1 MSPDSYLAP
10 EDDNEAA
17 NMESFLENS
26 SQEGTMSDD
35 DDDVAIPKGKSIA
48 HHYMPSKMVYVSF
61 DVETGEEYCGIIQ
74 MSANIFRINNNVG
87 EIESESFDRYVKP
100 RDGAIWSSSS
110 TDVHG
115 VHANSPQIKNAKGIE
130 IVWNDF
136 VSYIDKNIGRDQRGC
151 LVAWN
156 GESCDMKWIYKLT
169 QAPGSKLAMPKG
181 IK

>member
-1 MSPDSYLAP
+1 MYDEADDSTYAYATSDDDHFSEATTILDELDDIDELGALSPDSYLAP
-10 EDDNEAA
+10 EDDNEAT

-61 DVETGEEYCGIIQ
+61 DVETGGEYCGIIQ

-100 RDGAIWSSSS
+100 RDGTIWSPFS

-115 VHANSPQIKNAKGIE
+115 LHKSRMQKALK
-130 IVWNDF
+130 
-136 VSYIDKNIGRDQRGC
+136 
-151 LVAWN
+151 
-156 GESCDMKWIYKLT
+156 
-169 QAPGSKLAMPKG
+169 
-181 IK
+181 